1 MGRIG
6 QAWSTT
12 QDAIKTCAADTRWY
26 YYGSSFLVAV
36 ITLTHYVHGYK
47 TTMIGLSYADTI
59 CITSIAVALCI
70 TALGTHGVFKR
81 LRRPIIAVAAFFPSF
96 SFLLM
101 RAATAFAPHIYGV
114 AFIVSAVSVGV
125 FIGIIAVYW
134 FDFFVGQAVETV
146 AFSLLGSIILGC
158 VISWFLLGMLWDRVL
173 VGYIAVVLC
182 AGWTI
187 SHALDTRPKR
197 IPRTESTERPSF
209 TFLAGPLLTAFLFS
223 FAFMLSV
230 SFVGLESWHSD
241 AGWSMLWPAA
251 IVLGIVALFSKK
263 VNVASLLYLALT
275 LVVAGMLFASF
286 LHIDESFI
294 FSLATMGCAVN
305 ISYLVILFCNIGGR
319 FSINSYRLASLLLI
333 SVFSGCLLGRPAAL
347 AMDALDAS
355 GTLKTLVSICLVIAI
370 IACTLFSL
378 SNRTIQ
384 LYSKYRFKE
393 QGKTGDASVETSSFI
408 AAFAIEQGLGAREQE
423 ALALLLEGKTASE
436 VAECMFIARG
446 TAKAHIRHIY
456 RKLDV
461 HDREELFGL
470 MRDVDPQ
477 FEVERSA

>member
-1 MGRIG
+1 M
-6 QAWSTT
+6 
-12 QDAIKTCAADTRWY
+12 
-26 YYGSSFLVAV
+26 
-36 ITLTHYVHGYK
+36 LTHYANGYK
-47 TTMIGLSYADTI
+47 TTALGLSYADTI
-59 CITSIAVALCI
+59 CITSIVVALFI
-70 TALGTHGVFKR
+70 FAVKTDDSLARWRKPLLAAAAL
-81 LRRPIIAVAAFFPSF
+81 FPALA
-96 SFLLM
+96 FLLM
-101 RAATAFAPHIYGV
+101 RAATAFAPEIYSA
-114 AFIVSAVSVGV
+114 AFIVSAVSVGM
-125 FIGIIAVYW
+125 FIGIVAVYW
-134 FDFFVGQAVETV
+134 FDFFVGQAIETV
-146 AFSLLGSIILGC
+146 AFSLLGSIVLGC

-173 VGYIAVVLC
+173 VGYTAVVLF
-182 AGWTI
+182 AGWTL
-187 SHALDTRPKR
+187 SYALDKRPKR
-197 IPRTESTERPSF
+197 PQRTEHIERPSF
-209 TFLAGPLLTAFLFS
+209 AFLAGPLLTAFLFS

-263 VNVASLLYLALT
+263 VNIASLLYLALT

-319 FSINSYRLASLLLI
+319 FAINSYRLASLLLI

-347 AMDALDAS
+347 AMDALDTS

-393 QGKTGDASVETSSFI
+393 QSKSGDGIAETSSFI
-408 AAFAIEQGLGAREQE
+408 AAFAVDRGLGTREQE

-436 VAECMFIARG
+436 VATCMFIARG

-461 HDREELFGL
+461 HDREELFEL